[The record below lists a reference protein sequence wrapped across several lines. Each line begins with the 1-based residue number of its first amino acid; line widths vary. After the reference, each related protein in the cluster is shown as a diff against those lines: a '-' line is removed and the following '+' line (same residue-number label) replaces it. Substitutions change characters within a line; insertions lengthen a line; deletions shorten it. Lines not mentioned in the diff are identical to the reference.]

1 MHELY
6 VALAV
11 VGGLLLVLGL
21 FTGLINRAAYASEP
35 LIAIVAGVLIGPAA
49 LRWLDLSAIGNEKVI
64 LEQASL
70 VTLAV
75 ALVGVALRLP
85 VGFITNNWK
94 PLAVLL
100 GLVMP
105 LMWMASGLLIYLL
118 LGIPFL
124 VALLIGAIVTPTDP
138 VVSSSIV
145 TGDVAEENLPG
156 RLRHLI
162 SAESGYNDGLA
173 LPFVLLPLLLLTR
186 SPGDGLSYWF
196 VQVILWEVAV
206 GAAVGIL
213 MGYAAGKLL
222 VWAETKRT
230 TAHTSILSISLA
242 LALSVLGIT
251 ELIGVNGVLATF
263 VAGTAFNVVGSSDTR
278 EQREHVQDA
287 ITRFFDLPV
296 FVLLGMALPWEGW
309 FELGWVGLVLAAAVL
324 LLRRPPVT
332 LALSSLIAP
341 AKGRK
346 DALFLGWFG
355 PLGAAA
361 LYYAAFSV
369 RETGLEQ
376 VWVVG
381 SLLICASVLAHGVSA
396 TPLTKLY
403 GRTSGQT
410 DRKAVA
416 DHRFKRDRS

>member
-1 MHELY
+1 LHELY

-11 VGGLLLVLGL
+11 MGGLLLMLGL
-21 FTGLINRAAYASEP
+21 LTGLINNNAYASEP
-35 LIAIVAGVLIGPAA
+35 LIALIAGILIGPAA
-49 LRWLDLSAIGNEKVI
+49 LGWLNLSAVGNQQVI

-85 VGFITNNWK
+85 VGFITNNWR
-94 PLAVLL
+94 PLVVLL

-105 LMWMASGLLIYLL
+105 LMWIVSGLLTHLI
-118 LGIPFL
+118 LGIHFL
-124 VALLIGAIVTPTDP
+124 LAMLIGAIVTPTDP

-173 LPFVLLPLLLLTR
+173 LPFVLLPLLLLTG
-186 SPGDGLSYWF
+186 PTEEALSHWF
-196 VQVILWEVAV
+196 VQVILWEVVV
-206 GAAVGIL
+206 GAVVGAL
-213 MGYAAGKLL
+213 VGYAAGKLL
-222 VWAETKRT
+222 VWAEAKRT

-242 LALSVLGIT
+242 LALCALGIT
-251 ELIGVNGVLATF
+251 ELIGVSGVLAAF
-263 VAGTAFNVVGSSDTR
+263 VAGTAFNVVGSSDTE

-296 FVLLGMALPWEGW
+296 FVLMGMALPWEGW
-309 FELGWVGLVLAAAVL
+309 LNLGWSGLVLAVAVL
-324 LLRRPPVT
+324 LVRRPP
-332 LALSSLIAP
+332 LALTLRSMIGP
-341 AKGRK
+341 VQGRK

-355 PLGAAA
+355 PVGAAA
-361 LYYAAFSV
+361 LYYATFSLG
-369 RETGLEQ
+369 ETGLEE

-403 GRTSGQT
+403 GSKHQS
-410 DRKAVA
+410 AEE
-416 DHRFKRDRS
+416 

>member
-1 MHELY
+1 LLELY

-11 VGGLLLVLGL
+11 IGGLLLVMGL
-21 FTGLINRAAYASEP
+21 FTGLINNTAYASEP
-35 LIAIVAGVLIGPAA
+35 LIALLAGILVGPAV
-49 LRWLDLSAIGNEKVI
+49 LGWLNLSALGNQDVI

-85 VGFITNNWK
+85 VGFITNNWR
-94 PLAVLL
+94 PLVVLL

-105 LMWMASGLLIYLL
+105 LMWIVSGLLTHLI

-124 VALLIGAIVTPTDP
+124 VAMLIGAIITPTDP

-145 TGDVAEENLPG
+145 TGDVAEQNLPG

-173 LPFVLLPLLLLTR
+173 LPFVLLPLLLLAGPPEET
-186 SPGDGLSYWF
+186 LSHWF
-196 VQVILWEVAV
+196 MHVVIWEVVV
-206 GAAVGIL
+206 GAIVGAL
-213 MGYAAGKLL
+213 MGYVSGKLL
-222 VWAETKRT
+222 VWAETKKT

-242 LALSVLGIT
+242 LALCVLGVT
-251 ELIGVNGVLATF
+251 ELIGVNGVLAAF
-263 VAGTAFNVVGSSDTR
+263 VAGTAFNVVGSSDTQ

-296 FVLLGMALPWEGW
+296 FILMGIALPWEGW
-309 FELGWVGLVLAAAVL
+309 LNLGWAGLILAAAVL
-324 LLRRPPVT
+324 LLRRPPVV
-332 LALSSLIAP
+332 LVLRPLIGP
-341 AKGRK
+341 VKGRK

-361 LYYAAFSV
+361 LYYATFSLD
-369 RETGLEQ
+369 ETGLEE

-381 SLLICASVLAHGVSA
+381 SLLICVSVLAHGVSA
-396 TPLTKLY
+396 THFTKLY
-403 GRTSGQT
+403 GRTP
-410 DRKAVA
+410 RRVEE
-416 DHRFKRDRS
+416 